1 MTTTER
7 EACFACGEPVSLE
20 ALVCPYCDRSVLADV
35 VLEAPLGDSRLR
47 YQLARSLTALGVPL
61 GSFLEVQKAL
71 AAPRPAVARHLTR
84 AQAARV
90 LETLEAAG
98 VAAVLR
104 ASQRSAASG
113 RSLPAVRDLLNV
125 AALVALVAAAW
136 GWFVWMRPA
145 ARPEARPTA
154 ATAAATSTGAAS
166 PESRGRATLTSQE
179 LARRAVPSTILL
191 RCARSL
197 GAGFFVTDEL
207 LLTNAHVLCP
217 SGERPRIVFADGRE
231 LAGDVMRSDERLD
244 MALVRVAGA
253 AAQPLPLGDVGT
265 LSVGDKVVLVG
276 NPRGL
281 DSTFHEGSVSNLSR
295 AVLGVAYV
303 QVEAEIEPGNSGGPL
318 IDVHGRVV
326 GIVSLKQT
334 QAERIGFALP
344 INYAF
349 TGDAPFVSAPEG
361 LAASDAFGV
370 MLAKAQSEDRQAAQ
384 QISSIDVRPGIV
396 GARVDEYRRLVVK
409 LARLARTMPP
419 GAEVSVNVWRGGEI
433 VCSLK
438 GDVSEWTAIENRMVP
453 QSEPRL
459 RAWLDHVGFDYYL
472 YVGESPLRWDL
483 CPREKMTRGIE
494 LELEDGNSQAP
505 RLALR

>member
-1 MTTTER
+1 MPTTER

-35 VLEAPLGDSRLR
+35 VLEAPVGDSRLR

-71 AAPRPAVARHLTR
+71 AAPRPAAARHVTR
-84 AQAARV
+84 AQAGRV
-90 LETLEAAG
+90 LDALEAAG

-113 RSLPAVRDLLNV
+113 RALPAVRDLLG
-125 AALVALVAAAW
+125 AAGVVALLAAAW

-145 ARPEARPTA
+145 ARPEARPAA
-154 ATAAATSTGAAS
+154 ATAAATSAPEARNRAS
-166 PESRGRATLTSQE
+166 LTSQE
-179 LARRAVPSTILL
+179 LARRAVPSTVLL

-217 SGERPRIVFADGRE
+217 SGERPRIVFSDGRE
-231 LAGDVMRSDERLD
+231 LAGDVLRSDERLD

-318 IDVHGRVV
+318 IDVLGRVV

-349 TGDAPFVSAPEG
+349 TGEAPFLSPPEG
-361 LAASDAFGV
+361 LAASDVFGV
-370 MLAKAQSEDRQAAQ
+370 MLAKAESEDRQAAQ
-384 QISSIDVRPGIV
+384 QISSIDVRPGLV

-409 LARLARTMPP
+409 LARLARSMPP
-419 GAEVSVNVWRGGEI
+419 AAEVSVKVWRGREI

-438 GDVSEWTAIENRMVP
+438 GDVSEWTAIESRMVP